1 MHKFSK
7 EDQDVAIRHSIRK
20 SVTEQSKLLD
30 SIGTAQMQQE
40 LESRVLT
47 ITKKLSDKMEEK
59 TGVEASM
66 TVEDMK
72 EQIEMVRKEIHK

>member
-1 MHKFSK
+1 M
-7 EDQDVAIRHSIRK
+7 
-20 SVTEQSKLLD
+20 LD
-30 SIGTAQMQQE
+30 SIRTGQMEQE
-40 LESRVLT
+40 LQSRVLT

-66 TVEDMK
+66 AVEGVK